1 MADTTGKALEETQLI
16 KGKKSIMALFGN
28 FLAVVICVIIA
39 IVIIANKST
48 WIEKICTS
56 ISESMLKSALES
68 GNLSAALEIAD
79 TVKTIE
85 KVLKAAFSI
94 VSAALII
101 FSVIPLLVAVLR
113 LACTQLSLTNKRV
126 IGKTGITQVRKTD
139 IKIEDVLNISVSSTL
154 WGRIFKFDTIEIKGK
169 ADVLSV
175 TYKGISNAEDIK
187 NAINS
192 MLEQRKKLAPTSM

>member
-1 MADTTGKALEETQLI
+1 MADTTGRALEENQLI
-16 KGKKSIMALFGN
+16 KGKKNIMALFGN

-39 IVIIANKST
+39 IVLISNKST
-48 WIEKICTS
+48 WIEKICAS
-56 ISESMLKSALES
+56 ISESMMKDALES
-68 GNLSAALEIAD
+68 GNLTAALQVAD
-79 TVKTIE
+79 TVKTIQ
-85 KVLKAAFSI
+85 KLLKAAFSI

-101 FSVIPLLVAVLR
+101 FSVIPLLVATLR

-139 IKIEDVLNISVSSTL
+139 IKIEDVLNISVTSTL
-154 WGRIFKFDTIEIKGK
+154 WGRLFKFDTIEIKGK

-192 MLEQRKKLAPTSM
+192 MLEQRKKLALGPM